1 MSISNNLL
9 LRYRP
14 AERANHWL
22 VAIIFILL
30 ALSGLA
36 FFDPSWFW
44 LATFFGGGPWAR
56 ILHPWLGV
64 VMMISFTALAVRM
77 WRYNLLTANDRQWLL
92 QIRDVVRNRE
102 ERLPEVG
109 RYNGGQKVL
118 FWVMIACM
126 FLLFVSGLIIWY
138 QYFALYFPVEV
149 RRIAVVVHAVA
160 AFVLI
165 AGILVHIY
173 AAIWIRGTMGAMI
186 RGTVSRAWAKKHH
199 LGWYRK
205 ITGESE

>member
-22 VAIIFILL
+22 VAITFILL

-44 LATFFGGGPWAR
+44 LTTFFGGGPWAR
-56 ILHPWLGV
+56 IIHPWLGV
-64 VMMISFTALAVRM
+64 VMVISFTALATRM
-77 WRYNLLTANDRQWLL
+77 WRHNLLTANDRRWLR
-92 QIRDVVRNRE
+92 QIGDVARNRE
-102 ERLPEVG
+102 ELLPEVG

-118 FWVMIACM
+118 FWIMISCM
-126 FLLFVSGLIIWY
+126 FLLLASGLIIWY

-173 AAIWIRGTMGAMI
+173 AAIWVRGTMGAMI

-199 LGWYRK
+199 RGWYRK

>member
-1 MSISNNLL
+1 MNTPNEI

-22 VAIIFILL
+22 VAITFVLL

-44 LATFFGGGPWAR
+44 LATLFGGGPWAR

-64 VMMISFTALAVRM
+64 VMALSFTALAVRM
-77 WRYNLLTANDRQWLL
+77 ARHNHLSANDRQWLR
-92 QIRDVVRNRE
+92 QIGDVVRNRE

-109 RYNGGQKVL
+109 RYNAGQKVL
-118 FWVMIACM
+118 FWIMVISV

-149 RRIAVVVHAVA
+149 RRIAVVVHSVT
-160 AFVLI
+160 AFILI
-165 AGILVHIY
+165 AGIMIHIY
-173 AAIWIRGTMGAMI
+173 AAIWVRGTMGAML
-186 RGTVSRAWAKKHH
+186 RGTVTRAWAKKHH
-199 LGWYRK
+199 PGWYRE
-205 ITGESE
+205 TGRETD